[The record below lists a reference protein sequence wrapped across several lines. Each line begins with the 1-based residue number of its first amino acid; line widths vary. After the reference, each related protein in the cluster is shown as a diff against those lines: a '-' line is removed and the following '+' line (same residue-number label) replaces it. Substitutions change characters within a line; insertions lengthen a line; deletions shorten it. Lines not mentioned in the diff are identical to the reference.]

1 VDYHLVYTQRA
12 ISDLAEIIGY
22 IAEDNPDAASRFGHS
37 LLDYLD
43 LLRSYPRM
51 GSTIRDR
58 SHVRRLAH
66 SPIIVYY
73 EVDDHAH
80 AVEILHFRHGSRIP
94 PNF

>member
-43 LLRSYPRM
+43 LLRSYP
-51 GSTIRDR
+51 
-58 SHVRRLAH
+58 
-66 SPIIVYY
+66 
-73 EVDDHAH
+73 
-80 AVEILHFRHGSRIP
+80 
-94 PNF
+94 